1 MVNSSES
8 PPALASASA
17 DGAHVTL
24 ADAAELDRDL
34 QERLAVVT
42 SEEAGGD
49 ERFRSSRIVLI
60 ECLLWLVLAAAL
72 WVVTMLLWR

>member
-1 MVNSSES
+1 MVSSAES
-8 PPALASASA
+8 PPTLAGTPG
-17 DGAHVTL
+17 DGPHATL
-24 ADAAELDRDL
+24 ADAAELDKDL
-34 QERLAVVT
+34 RERLTVVAR
-42 SEEAGGD
+42 EEAEGD